1 MRVQVD
7 ETRDQGVPGK
17 LGAPRGGVALSRQ
30 ADGKQVADAPI
41 HHHDG
46 VIRKGY
52 LGRVDWNDPAGFYDG
67 GNRISQAV
75 LLWK

>member
-1 MRVQVD
+1 
-7 ETRDQGVPGK
+7 
-17 LGAPRGGVALSRQ
+17 
-30 ADGKQVADAPI
+30 
-41 HHHDG
+41 